1 MIKAEEFARLRPLL
15 FAIAYRIVGD
25 ERTARY
31 AVQAAWLRWMAAPAR
46 PEPAEGYLAAEV
58 TRVAAR
64 ALRSA
69 RAERGEL
76 LGPLLGDGPGDG
88 PGDADRPAEL
98 ADSLSLS
105 ALLVLER
112 LSPLERAVFVLHEAF
127 GCDEARI
134 ASALGC
140 SQEACRQ
147 LLAAVVAVSDGGR
160 EPLPWPSCV
169 EGAGNAA
176 RMIAAIVAPLVRVGV
191 TLEES
196 RVGARPGWVFR
207 DRDGAVLHAMVLDVV
222 DGRVQRVHLVVD
234 PGDDRHADPV
244 AEACAVLREA
254 DRAR

>member
-58 TRVAAR
+58 TRVAAG

-76 LGPLLGDGPGDG
+76 VGPLLGEGPRE
-88 PGDADRPAEL
+88 ADRPAQL

-127 GCDEARI
+127 GCDEAQI

-140 SQEACRQ
+140 SREACGQ
-147 LLAAVVAVSDGGR
+147 LLAAVAAVSDGGR
-160 EPLPWPSCV
+160 EPLPWPTCV

-176 RMIAAIVAPLVRVGV
+176 RMIAAIVPPLVRIGV

-196 RVGARPGWVFR
+196 RVGDRPGWVFR
-207 DRDGAVLHAMVLDVV
+207 DRDGAVLHTMVADVV
-222 DGRVQRVHLVVD
+222 DGRVQRVHLVVH
-234 PGDDRHADPV
+234 PGGHRHAGPV
-244 AEACAVLREA
+244 AEACALLREA
-254 DRAR
+254 NRAR